1 MVEARLCLLPRRIC
15 CYGSG
20 TNAIWWRCALFVGK
34 VLLLSCDGGLCFSKI
49 RRWWSRL
56 WQRLMVPLSRQSSFV
71 QCRGVPP
78 SRCGGCGGFASGSR
92 SRQWYF
98 AIMGLAVMASDCVC
112 KDRISGVAR
121 DGGVLVLAWC
131 PPFLSRCLSPMTV
144 T

>member
-1 MVEARLCLLPRRIC
+1 MVEARLCLLPKRIC
-15 CYGSG
+15 CYGCG

-34 VLLLSCDGGLCFSKI
+34 
-49 RRWWSRL
+49 
-56 WQRLMVPLSRQSSFV
+56 RLMVPLSRQSSFV

-78 SRCGGCGGFASGSR
+78 SRCGGCGGFASGLR
-92 SRQWYF
+92 SRQWCF

-131 PPFLSRCLSPMTV
+131 PPSLSRCLSPVTV